1 MIDTISKA
9 ILSGDSLFLNSYL
22 NQGGNFNKLTLT
34 TPDGY
39 GVTAIQLAVL
49 AQMKYN
55 GLKEITK
62 LVIENSSIEDKASAL
77 RSYSS
82 EDKYIREMEIVLKN
96 GIPADLMFEN
106 QSALQLATGNG
117 NEKMVHLLLV
127 HGADP
132 NLEGKYGS
140 ALESAKK
147 MYYAPSFQQM
157 MESFLIGEQKSPFDF
172 VEKES
177 IISQINLWINSLI
190 SFAKKHTN
198 QTFYVL
204 AIDAGRLKANSEE
217 KFLSTIKKYQKKHP
231 NSYNTEE
238 KINHLKFNPG
248 DFSFH
253 SIEEEKDEPFVDY
266 GKELDLSFLIRKKDD
281 NRTAKDL
288 LFEGLL
294 LNQKYFLTELRVTA
308 DFKIKSPN
316 HIY

>member
-1 MIDTISKA
+1 MTDTISKA

-22 NQGGNFNKLTLT
+22 NQGGNFNKMTLT

-39 GVTAIQLAVL
+39 GAPAIKLAVL
-49 AQMKYN
+49 AQLKYN
-55 GLKEITK
+55 VPNEITR

-82 EDKYIREMEIVLKN
+82 EDKYLREMDIVLKN
-96 GIPADLMFEN
+96 GIPVDLMFKN

-117 NEKMVHLLLV
+117 NQKMVHLLLV

-132 NLEGKYGS
+132 NLEGEYGS
-140 ALESAKK
+140 ALESAKEIH
-147 MYYAPSFQQM
+147 YDRTFQQM
-157 MESFLIGEQKSPFDF
+157 MESFLIGEQKSPFDL

-177 IISQINLWINSLI
+177 IISQINSWISSLI
-190 SFAKKHTN
+190 SFAKKHAN

-217 KFLSTIKKYQKKHP
+217 KFLSTLKKYQEEYP
-231 NSYNTEE
+231 NSYNTAE
-238 KINHLKFNPG
+238 KINNLKFNPG

-253 SIEEEKDEPFVDY
+253 SIEEEKDEPFIDY
-266 GKELDLSFLIRKKDD
+266 SKELDVSFLIRKKDD

-294 LNQKYFLTELRVTA
+294 LNQKYFLTELRVTT